1 MNYHNI
7 VKDDMNNGDGIRVT
21 LFVAGCEHHCKGC
34 QNPQTW
40 DKDSGIPFDSSAREE
55 LLAELAKPYI
65 DGVTLSGG
73 DPMALY
79 NRHAILE
86 LCKEVKEKF
95 PGKTIWIYTGYTL
108 GDLEAEGRTYDKRPS
123 VQIPGWEAF
132 SKYVDVL
139 VDGPFVEEKKSIS
152 YEWAGS
158 TNQRVLRRESNFEVN
173 TSDKTETLAW
183 QEKYGNAV
191 VGRHCVT
198 CGASDI
204 EYNDDYER

>member
-7 VKDDMNNGDGIRVT
+7 VHDDMNNGDGIRVT
-21 LFVAGCEHHCKGC
+21 LFCSGCTHQCPGC

-55 LLAELAKPYI
+55 LFAELAKPYV

-73 DPMALY
+73 DPMAVFNQY
-79 NRHAILE
+79 DMWE
-86 LCKEVKEKF
+86 LCKEIKEKF
-95 PGKTIWIYTGYTL
+95 PNKTIWMYTGYTL
-108 GDLEAEGRTYDKRPS
+108 DALRKNGVWDNFKDY
-123 VQIPGWEAF
+123 I
-132 SKYVDVL
+132 DVL
-139 VDGPFVEEKKSIS
+139 VDGPFVEEKKSVS

-158 TNQRVLRRESNFEVN
+158 TNQRVLRKESNFEVN
-173 TSDKTETLAW
+173 TSDKTELVAW

-191 VGRHCVT
+191 VGQHCVT

-204 EYNDDYER
+204 GYDDENGNEDYER